1 LDYSILEL
9 PNFLITQQKEILMSY
24 NTTTE
29 ESNRLVDRAAHSAD
43 EAIKATK
50 SYANHALDSA
60 SSAVD
65 EVRHEAA
72 PLFNNVTEQAGALAQ
87 RGVDAV
93 KESSQ
98 QLREKA
104 QKASDTTVGYISQDP
119 IKAMLIAAA
128 TGAALMALIGL
139 MGRSRDRG

>member
-1 LDYSILEL
+1 
-9 PNFLITQQKEILMSY
+9 MSY

-29 ESNRLVDRAAHSAD
+29 ESNRLVDRAAQSAD

-60 SSAVD
+60 SSVVD